1 MRALRISPALFLLC
15 AALFCACSKKSAFTE
30 KNAPLHF
37 NELRAME
44 ALMETNPVKA
54 MDSIRGLAATL
65 SESSVTPLDDIEMQ
79 LRIVQAQY
87 KNRCLT
93 EQSLDLSPIVAFYD
107 SLAVVYPEDADLQY
121 LRANAYYYKGVQ
133 WTFANEDV
141 DAFKHYV
148 KALEVMHQ
156 CVGWENPY
164 AKRFVALA
172 YTRLSEILYR
182 YGIRD
187 AAIETCHKAASYYES
202 EADLAA
208 MLRFEAAIY
217 QSQKQYDKA
226 LALFQEA
233 DEKVSV
239 GDDPIQLSI
248 GAKFL
253 EIHQYDSAFPHLE
266 RAFLKGDRFARMD
279 AAAKLAEICRGKG
292 LFDEEVSYNRF
303 YVESSMME
311 NRMASRKMEI
321 EYLYDV
327 FRRPKTADP
336 TSPEGNGFSSLMLS
350 LFLMLVIAFLA
361 YIIVRNRKRISHIE
375 NKITTIEQKH
385 EQENADKDHEIEQ
398 ISQALNDTREQL
410 NAQRVDFDEAWQ
422 SFMAANVVNKIKHS
436 VEGKDIMIKNVG
448 VFSQLKLKEM
458 DYIAL
463 VQEANRCF
471 PDFSSRFLKD
481 FPELNV
487 ADLRHSCLGLLGMND
502 AEIAVMEGISYSG
515 ANRRTNKILTAVGL
529 GDNLEQAMISY
540 LKKSNVN
547 S

>member
-1 MRALRISPALFLLC
+1 MRSLRISPVLFLLW
-15 AALFCACSKKSAFTE
+15 AALLCACSRQKSAFTE
-30 KNAPLHF
+30 QNAPRHF
-37 NELRAME
+37 NELKAVE
-44 ALMETNPVKA
+44 ALLETDPVKA
-54 MDSIRGLAATL
+54 MDSLSGLVTV
-65 SESSVTPLDDIEMQ
+65 STESAFTPLDSVEMH
-79 LRIVQAQY
+79 LRMVQAQY

-93 EQSLDLSPIVAFYD
+93 EESLDLSPIVAFYD
-107 SLAVVYPEDADLQY
+107 SLAVLYPEDADLQY

-133 WTFANEDV
+133 WTSANDDV
-141 DAFKHYV
+141 NAFKHYL

-156 CVGWENPY
+156 REAWINPY
-164 AKRFVALA
+164 AHRFVALA

-187 AAIETCHKAASYYES
+187 AAIETCHEAASYYELGT
-202 EADLAA
+202 DLAA

-233 DEKVSV
+233 DTKASV
-239 GDDPIQLSI
+239 GDEPIQLSI

-253 EIHQYDSAFPHLE
+253 ELHQYDSAFPHLE
-266 RAFLKGDRFARMD
+266 RAFLRGDRFARMD
-279 AAAKLAEICRGKG
+279 AAAKLAEICREKGKS
-292 LFDEEVSYNRF
+292 DEELSYNRF

-311 NRMASRKMEI
+311 TRMASRKMEI

-327 FRRPKTADP
+327 FKRPKP
-336 TSPEGNGFSSLMLS
+336 TDTSSPEGNDLSSLMLS
-350 LFLMLVIAFLA
+350 LFLMMVIAFLA

-422 SFMAANVVNKIKHS
+422 SFMSAPVVSKIKQS
-436 VEGKDIMIKNVG
+436 VEDKDIMIKSVG
-448 VFSQLKLKEM
+448 AYPKLKLKEM

-502 AEIAVMEGISYSG
+502 AEIAVLEGISYSG
-515 ANRRTNKILTAVGL
+515 ANRRTNKILTAL
-529 GDNLEQAMISY
+529 EMGDNLEHAMITY
-540 LKKSNVN
+540 LKKVM
-547 S
+547 

>member
-1 MRALRISPALFLLC
+1 MRALRISPVLFLLC
-15 AALFCACSKKSAFTE
+15 VALFCACSKKSAFTE

-37 NELRAME
+37 NELRAVE
-44 ALMETNPVKA
+44 ALMETDPVKA
-54 MDSIRGLAATL
+54 MDSISGLAATL

-79 LRIVQAQY
+79 LRMVQAQY

-107 SLAVVYPEDADLQY
+107 SLSVVYPEDADLQY

-141 DAFKHYV
+141 NAFKHYM

-156 CVGWENPY
+156 REEWKNPY

-182 YGIRD
+182 YGIRE

-336 TSPEGNGFSSLMLS
+336 SSPEGNGFSSLMLS

-361 YIIVRNRKRISHIE
+361 YIIIRNRKRIRHIE

-422 SFMAANVVNKIKHS
+422 CFMAAAVVNKIKHS

-448 VFSQLKLKEM
+448 VFPKLKLKEM

-529 GDNLEQAMISY
+529 GDNLEQAMMTY
-540 LKKSNVN
+540 LKKNNVN

>member
-1 MRALRISPALFLLC
+1 MEMRHVSFLLFLLC
-15 AALFCACSKKSAFTE
+15 AALSCTRQKSVFNETE
-30 KNAPLHF
+30 APHHF
-37 NELRAME
+37 MELKSIEALLETQPEQALDSVIVLRNRSLQEPFSEMDDNELR
-44 ALMETNPVKA
+44 
-54 MDSIRGLAATL
+54 
-65 SESSVTPLDDIEMQ
+65 
-79 LRIVQAQY
+79 LREVQAQY

-93 EQSLDLSPIVAFYD
+93 EVSPDLAPVVAFYD
-107 SLAVVYPEDADLQY
+107 SLAVLFPEDADLQY

-141 DAFKHYV
+141 NAFKHYV

-156 CVGWENPY
+156 REEWKNPY

-266 RAFLKGDRFARMD
+266 HAFLKGDRFARMD

-448 VFSQLKLKEM
+448 MFPKLKLKEM

-529 GDNLEQAMISY
+529 GDNLEQAMITY
-540 LKKSNVN
+540 LKKSDVN

>member
-1 MRALRISPALFLLC
+1 MRALRISPVLFLLW
-15 AALFCACSKKSAFTE
+15 AALLCACSRQKSAFTE
-30 KNAPLHF
+30 QNAPRHF
-37 NELRAME
+37 NELKAVE
-44 ALMETNPVKA
+44 ALLETDPVNA
-54 MDSIRGLAATL
+54 MDSISRLATA
-65 SESSVTPLDDIEMQ
+65 SSVSAFTPLDSVEMQ
-79 LRIVQAQY
+79 LRMVQAQY

-93 EQSLDLSPIVAFYD
+93 EESLDLSPIVAFYD
-107 SLAVVYPEDADLQY
+107 SLAVLYPEDADLQY

-133 WTFANEDV
+133 WTSANDDV
-141 DAFKHYV
+141 NAFKHYV

-156 CVGWENPY
+156 CEAWENPY
-164 AKRFVALA
+164 AHRFVALA
-172 YTRLSEILYR
+172 YTRLSEVLYR
-182 YGIRD
+182 YGIRE
-187 AAIETCHKAASYYES
+187 AAIETCHKAATYYES
-202 EADLAA
+202 ETDIAA

-233 DEKVSV
+233 NKKASV

-248 GAKFL
+248 GAKFMEL
-253 EIHQYDSAFPHLE
+253 HQYDSAFTHLE
-266 RAFLKGDRFARMD
+266 RAFLKGDRFARVD
-279 AAAKLAEICRGKG
+279 AAAKLAEICREKG
-292 LFDEEVSYNRF
+292 RPDEELSYNRF

-311 NRMASRKMEI
+311 TRMASRKMEI

-327 FRRPKTADP
+327 FKRPQPAD
-336 TSPEGNGFSSLMLS
+336 TSSPEDNGFSSLMLF

-410 NAQRVDFDEAWQ
+410 NAQRINFDEAWQ
-422 SFMAANVVNKIKHS
+422 SFMSAAVVNKIKQS
-436 VEGKDIMIKNVG
+436 VEGKDIMIKSVG
-448 VFSQLKLKEM
+448 VYPKLKLKEM

-502 AEIAVMEGISYSG
+502 AEIAVLEGISYSG
-515 ANRRTNKILTAVGL
+515 ANRRTNKILTAL
-529 GDNLEQAMISY
+529 EMGDNLEHAMIAY
-540 LKKSNVN
+540 LKKVM
-547 S
+547 